1 MPTPTL
7 IRAEVE
13 TSLIRKLQD
22 ENTKLRQRIQ
32 ALCAG
37 AQAPTA
43 LSSSHQSRI
52 STFYDKKQGQDPKIL
67 SGITNP
73 NEIIPFY
80 VSPPSHLVDDF
91 YIISQESSHVGA
103 LSQNQVRGFKSL
115 IRNISSG
122 SPVLGRKDGSTDKNR
137 SGSVGSRNAR
147 LNKD

>member
-1 MPTPTL
+1 MPSPTIMKL
-7 IRAEVE
+7 EVE

-32 ALCAG
+32 AFCTSG
-37 AQAPTA
+37 QAPT

-52 STFYDKKQGQDPKIL
+52 SSFYDKKQGQDHKLL

-73 NEIIPFY
+73 NDILPLY

-91 YIISQESSHVGA
+91 YIISQETSHVGA
-103 LSQNQVRGFKSL
+103 LSENQVRGFKSL
-115 IRNISSG
+115 IRNISSV
-122 SPVLGRKDGSTDKNR
+122 SPGRKDGSTDKNR

-147 LNKD
+147 LSKD